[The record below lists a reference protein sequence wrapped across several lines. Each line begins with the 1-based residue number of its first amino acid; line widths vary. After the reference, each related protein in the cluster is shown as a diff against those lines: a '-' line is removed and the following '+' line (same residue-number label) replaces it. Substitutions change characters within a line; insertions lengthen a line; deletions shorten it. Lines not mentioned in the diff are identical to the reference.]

1 MSAADPRPAATET
14 AAPAI
19 PDRAP
24 RWLLV
29 AFIVVVAIAGCGFV
43 FKLTE
48 FAHTLTAAPDVSFAL
63 MPMVTYLTVAA
74 GFFCLLAWATLSGH
88 WKDLEAPK
96 RFHLENE
103 ARLEALTP
111 PPASEAS

>member
-1 MSAADPRPAATET
+1 MSRETTAPPGPR
-14 AAPAI
+14 
-19 PDRAP
+19 DQAP

-29 AFIVVVAIAGCGFV
+29 TFVVVVGLAGCGFV
-43 FKLTE
+43 FKFVE
-48 FAHTLTAAPDVSFAL
+48 FGQTLTASPDVSFAL
-63 MPMVTYLTVAA
+63 MPMVTYLAVAA

-103 ARLEALTP
+103 AALDAITP
-111 PPASEAS
+111 PPGTPTEGRGTA

>member
-1 MSAADPRPAATET
+1 MSRDHSAPAAPP
-14 AAPAI
+14 PAI

-24 RWLLV
+24 RWLIATFV
-29 AFIVVVAIAGCGFV
+29 VVVATAGCGFLY
-43 FKLTE
+43 KLFE
-48 FAHTLTAAPDVSFAL
+48 FSQTLTAAPEVSFAL
-63 MPMVTYLTVAA
+63 MPLVTYLAVAA

-103 ARLEALTP
+103 AALEAMTP
-111 PPASEAS
+111 PPAADDAP